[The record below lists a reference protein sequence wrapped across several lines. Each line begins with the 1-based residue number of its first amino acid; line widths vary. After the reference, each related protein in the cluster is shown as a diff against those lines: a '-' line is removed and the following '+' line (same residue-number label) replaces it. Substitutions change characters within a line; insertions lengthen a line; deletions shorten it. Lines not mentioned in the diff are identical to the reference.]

1 MTLQRFALANY
12 VTVDA
17 APSATPSWLR
27 IDIVVLTW
35 LLSSLTVDL
44 QATVRE
50 KGDTARQV
58 WLAIED

>member
-17 APSATPSWLR
+17 APSTTPSWLR